1 VVLVVTNADGH
12 AEENLR
18 DAEVR
23 QPGAGVGVSVT
34 PVIDSVLVG
43 SAKPDVGIFRTALR
57 CAEVQPKSVVH
68 VGDMLSTDIAGAHAA
83 GISPIHLDPLRV
95 CRARDHRHI
104 RLLSGIWRHVVP
116 LAVSV
121 DSSPSA

>member
-43 SAKPDVGIFRTALR
+43 SAKPDVGRFRTALR